1 MDRRL
6 FILALGMF
14 ALGTDSFVVA
24 GILPEVS
31 RTFRVSIGAVGQ
43 LTTAYAITYALMAP
57 VIAAVAAHV
66 PRKRMLLFA
75 LGIFAIANL
84 ITASAPNFAI
94 AMASRILAGIGAAMF
109 APTATGAAASL
120 VAPERRGRAL
130 SIVIAGLTVSTAL
143 GTPIGAVIAAL
154 GDWRWT
160 MAFVSALAVAA
171 ALGISILLANV
182 PLPPKITLAQRIAPV
197 ADPRVALTLLCTW
210 LYQSGHFIVYT
221 YFTVVFDRAIGHNAV
236 LTGALLVI
244 WGVSGTVSNLVTGR
258 LADSIGDR
266 KLIPAMLTVLT
277 LVVATFSWTGATL
290 WTTIPALIIY
300 GIVSWGLLAPQQ
312 RRLVQLA
319 PQTAPVVLGL
329 NTSFTYLGVTVAGIV
344 GALGIPVFGA
354 HHLGYL
360 GASIVAIALLIAQM
374 ATWRIS
380 TASMVQQ
387 TDKLATA

>member
-31 RTFRVSIGAVGQ
+31 RTFHVSIGAAGQ

-66 PRKRMLLFA
+66 PRKRMLLTA
-75 LGIFAIANL
+75 LGIFGVANL
-84 ITASAPNFAI
+84 ITAGAPNFGIAI
-94 AMASRILAGIGAAMF
+94 ASRILAGIGAAMF
-109 APTATGAAASL
+109 APTATGAAATL
-120 VAPERRGRAL
+120 VASEKRGQAL

-143 GTPIGAVIAAL
+143 GTPIGAVIGAL

-171 ALGISILLANV
+171 AAGISILLANV
-182 PLPPKITLAQRIAPV
+182 PLPPRITFGQRIAPV
-197 ADPRVALTLLCTW
+197 ADSRVALTLLCTW
-210 LYQSGHFIVYT
+210 FYQSGHFIVYT

-244 WGVSGTVSNLVTGR
+244 WGVSGTISNLVTGR

-266 KLIPAMLTVLT
+266 KLIPALLIVLA
-277 LVVATFSWTGATL
+277 LVVATFSVTGATL
-290 WTTIPALIIY
+290 WTTIPALIVY
-300 GIVSWGLLAPQQ
+300 GFVSWGLLAPQQ
-312 RRLVQLA
+312 RRLVHIA

-344 GALGIPVFGA
+344 GALGIPIFGA

-360 GASIVAIALLIAQM
+360 GASIVAIALVLAQM
-374 ATWRIS
+374 ASWRIGVS
-380 TASMVQQ
+380 KTVEVA
-387 TDKLATA
+387 A

>member
-24 GILPEVS
+24 GILPEIS
-31 RTFRVSIGAVGQ
+31 RTFHVSIGVAGQ

-66 PRKRMLLFA
+66 PRKRMLLTA
-75 LGIFAIANL
+75 LGIFGVANL
-84 ITASAPNFAI
+84 ITAGAPNFGIAI
-94 AMASRILAGIGAAMF
+94 ASRILAGIGAAMF
-109 APTATGAAASL
+109 APTATGAAATL
-120 VAPERRGRAL
+120 VAPEKRGQAL

-143 GTPIGAVIAAL
+143 GTPIGAVIGAL

-171 ALGISILLANV
+171 AAGISILLANV
-182 PLPPKITLAQRIAPV
+182 PLPPKITFGQRIAPV
-197 ADPRVALTLLCTW
+197 ADSRVALTLLCTW
-210 LYQSGHFIVYT
+210 FYQSGHFIVYT

-244 WGVSGTVSNLVTGR
+244 WGVSGTISNLVTGR

-266 KLIPAMLTVLT
+266 KLIPALLIVLA
-277 LVVATFSWTGATL
+277 LVVATFSVTGATL
-290 WTTIPALIIY
+290 WTTIPALIVY
-300 GIVSWGLLAPQQ
+300 GFVSWGLLAPQQ
-312 RRLVQLA
+312 RRLVHIA

-344 GALGIPVFGA
+344 GALGIPIFGA

-360 GASIVAIALLIAQM
+360 GASIVAIALVLAQM
-374 ATWRIS
+374 ASWRIGVS
-380 TASMVQQ
+380 KTVEVA
-387 TDKLATA
+387 A

>member
-6 FILALGMF
+6 FVLALGMF

-31 RTFRVSIGAVGQ
+31 RTFCVSIGAAGQ

-66 PRKRMLLFA
+66 PRKRMLLTA
-75 LGIFAIANL
+75 LGIFGVANL
-84 ITASAPNFAI
+84 ITAGAPNFGIAI
-94 AMASRILAGIGAAMF
+94 ASRILAGIGAAMF
-109 APTATGAAASL
+109 APTATGAAATL
-120 VAPERRGRAL
+120 VGPERRGQAL

-143 GTPIGAVIAAL
+143 GTPIGAVIGAL

-160 MAFVSALAVAA
+160 MAFVSVLAVAA
-171 ALGISILLANV
+171 ALGVSTLLATI
-182 PLPPKITLAQRIAPV
+182 PLPPRITLAQRIEPV
-197 ADPRVALTLLCTW
+197 MDPRVALTLLCTW
-210 LYQSGHFIVYT
+210 FYQSGHFIVYT

-244 WGVSGTVSNLVTGR
+244 WGVSGTFSNLVTGR
-258 LADSIGDR
+258 LADSIGDG
-266 KLIPAMLTVLT
+266 KLIPGMLIALTV
-277 LVVATFSWTGATL
+277 VVATFSWTGATL

-312 RRLVQLA
+312 RRLVHVA

-329 NTSFTYLGVTVAGIV
+329 NTSFTYLGVTAAGIV
-344 GALGIPVFGA
+344 GAIGIPVLGA

-360 GASIVAIALLIAQM
+360 GASIVAIALLLAQM
-374 ATWRIS
+374 ATWRIRIS
-380 TASMVQQ
+380 NRVETAV
-387 TDKLATA
+387 

>member
-6 FILALGMF
+6 FVIALGMF

-31 RTFRVSIGAVGQ
+31 RTFHVSIGAAGQ

-66 PRKRMLLFA
+66 PRKRMLLTA
-75 LGIFAIANL
+75 LGIFGVANL
-84 ITASAPNFAI
+84 ITAGAPNFGIAI
-94 AMASRILAGIGAAMF
+94 ASRILAGIGAAMF
-109 APTATGAAASL
+109 APTATGAAATL
-120 VAPERRGRAL
+120 VAPEKRGQAL

-143 GTPIGAVIAAL
+143 GTPIGAVIGAL

-160 MAFVSALAVAA
+160 MAFVSAPAMAA
-171 ALGISILLANV
+171 ALGVSSLLATV
-182 PLPPKITLAQRIAPV
+182 PLPPRITLTQRIAPV
-197 ADPRVALTLLCTW
+197 MDPRVALTLLCTW
-210 LYQSGHFIVYT
+210 FYQSGHFIVYT
-221 YFTVVFDRAIGHNAV
+221 YFTVVFDRAIGHNAA

-244 WGVSGTVSNLVTGR
+244 WGVSGTFSNLVTGR
-258 LADSIGDR
+258 LADSIGDG
-266 KLIPAMLTVLT
+266 KLIPAMLIALTV
-277 LVVATFSWTGATL
+277 VVATFSWTGATL

-312 RRLVQLA
+312 RRLVDVA

-344 GALGIPVFGA
+344 GAIGIPVLGA
-354 HHLGYL
+354 HRLGYL
-360 GASIVAIALLIAQM
+360 GASIVAIALVLAQM
-374 ATWRIS
+374 ATWRIGVS
-380 TASMVQQ
+380 NRVEAAVS
-387 TDKLATA
+387 